1 MTLSRNARRDIYR
14 TNVQMISGVIVNG
27 TLTYFMFGVSPLEAA
42 GYSAIFFVVGWIRQF
57 AVSSYFRH
65 KDNKEVTL

>member
-27 TLTYFMFGVSPLEAA
+27 TLTYFMFGMHFPGGHGLLIVWRGFNTIREDLGGLGCESPSP
-42 GYSAIFFVVGWIRQF
+42 G
-57 AVSSYFRH
+57 
-65 KDNKEVTL
+65 T